1 MYNSMSGRITARF
14 FQRPAAE
21 VARAILGTLLVRR
34 LPDLADPTKSV
45 RVSGVVVEAEAYA
58 GSEDPCCNTFGGRHT
73 ERNHI
78 MWGAPGGVYVYF
90 TYGMHHCMN
99 IVAQPPGAAVLLRA
113 LQPLENP
120 QMMLALTGR
129 PPSDIT
135 TLDSAL
141 LDDRS
146 RRKECRALCEVAS
159 GPARLCRAFN
169 LTVKSHNGADVTAP
183 ESDMWLEY
191 FAGDPA
197 PESTSSTSNSST
209 PSTPSLLSTGSAGWS
224 IGVTSRV
231 GLPSS
236 SPAAAWPLRFFV
248 NGNACVSKGRP
259 TIATALPEVPLAKV
273 KATRSTSSHQ
283 NSGGRASKRKK
294 RKR

>member
-1 MYNSMSGRITARF
+1 MSGRIPARF

-21 VARAILGTLLVRR
+21 VARALLGTLLVHR
-34 LPDLADPTKSV
+34 LPDPADPTKSV

-58 GSEDPCCNTFGGRHT
+58 GAEDPCCNTFGGRHT
-73 ERNHI
+73 ERNSV
-78 MWGAPGGVYVYF
+78 MWGSAGGVFVYF

-120 QMMLALTGR
+120 QLMLALAGR

-135 TLDSAL
+135 ALDSAL

-146 RRKECRALCEVAS
+146 RRKECRALCEVVS

-169 LTVKSHNGADVTAP
+169 LTVKSHNGADVTDP
-183 ESDMWLEY
+183 QSDMWLEY
-191 FAGDPA
+191 FAGTPA
-197 PESTSSTSNSST
+197 PDSPSSTSNSPT
-209 PSTPSLLSTGSAGWS
+209 PPTPSLLSSGDSGWS
-224 IGVTSRV
+224 IGVTARV
-231 GLPSS
+231 GLPIS

-248 NGNACVSKGRP
+248 KGNACVSKGRP
-259 TIATALPEVPLAKV
+259 SVATALAEVPLAKAE
-273 KATRSTSSHQ
+273 ATRSPSTHQ
-283 NSGGRASKRKK
+283 KSGGRASKPKK